1 MARKKKPEEHEN
13 LERWL
18 VSYADFITLM
28 FAFFVVMYSLS
39 SLNEGKYRIMSES
52 LMMAFQNPSA
62 VIKQRPEVAAGQ
74 KIITIQQSAPVIR
87 KPVPD
92 VRSRQQEQKLK
103 GIAKDVMKVM
113 DPLVKEGQVKITQS
127 ERGVAIEINASV
139 LFSSGEAKLAPASI
153 KVLTAMGQ
161 VLTEVDNPVQVEGYT
176 DNVPIKS
183 TVFPSNWELSAARA
197 SSVVRLFVENGVNP
211 ERLVAVGYGENHAV
225 DSNDNAEGRARNRR
239 VTVMILNEEQ
249 QRIGSNP
256 PAAGG
261 PTSGGQEAKPS
272 APSTI
277 TSSATPS
284 AVPSAA
290 TPVTPPAA
298 PAVKR

>member
-39 SLNEGKYRIMSES
+39 SLNEGKYRVLSES
-52 LMMAFQNPSA
+52 LMVAFQNPSA
-62 VIKQRPEVAAGQ
+62 LIKQKPEVAAGQ
-74 KIITIQQSAPVIR
+74 KVIIQPQSAAIIR
-87 KPVPD
+87 KPMPD
-92 VRSRQQEQKLK
+92 VRTRQQEQKLK

-139 LFSSGEAKLAPASI
+139 LFSSGEAKLAPDSI
-153 KVLTAMGQ
+153 KVLTAVGQ
-161 VLTEVDNPVQVEGYT
+161 VLTQVDNPVQVEGYT

-183 TVFPSNWELSAARA
+183 TVFPSNWELSTARA
-197 SSVVRLFVENGVNP
+197 SSVVRLFVDNGVDP

-225 DSNDNAEGRARNRR
+225 DSNDTAEGRARNRR

-249 QRIGSNP
+249 PRISNTP
-256 PAAGG
+256 PSNAQGAASA
-261 PTSGGQEAKPS
+261 SGGQSPQPQSPPTA
-272 APSTI
+272 
-277 TSSATPS
+277 
-284 AVPSAA
+284 
-290 TPVTPPAA
+290 TPPAA
-298 PAVKR
+298 PTVKR